1 MTFSDLKVGA
11 TFRFTE
17 KPGLWTKESVKSY
30 SARYA
35 PICEFIMEPA
45 ELELEVLEIHE
56 PAQKPL
62 ATNEERR
69 LAHTYRRGYRPTADT
84 ANDSQWDDD

>member
-1 MTFSDLKVGA
+1 MTFNDLKVGA

-17 KPGLWTKESVKSY
+17 KPGLWMKESVKSY

-35 PICEFIMEPA
+35 PICEFIMEPSD
-45 ELELEVLEIHE
+45 LELEVLEIHE
-56 PAQKPL
+56 PPPKPK
-62 ATNEERR
+62 NDDRR
-69 LAHTYRRGYRPTADT
+69 MAHIFRRGYRPTADT